1 MSKEETKADTPID
14 EDAAT
19 PFLGFEENEGG
30 FDIGSG
36 VTAGFAL
43 AATGL
48 ATAALF
54 YIARQRC
61 FKKTDT
67 DFERI

>member
-30 FDIGSG
+30 FEIGS
-36 VTAGFAL
+36 GFAL